1 MTTYGLLFKKGI
13 IMIRYIIFLVVAAI
27 VFSSCT
33 PVQRT
38 IKREEPF
45 EITFEKSNP
54 VLIEKSILGLN
65 ISDFLRNR
73 IQVGDLIALR
83 SIEEYQSNKNKT
95 NGESSKDHLDLGT
108 KTLIEDNIISVLVR
122 GGFRVVERDPD
133 AIQHLIEDEANTYL
147 FVYWGSY
154 FPLISVQADS
164 STIHSANK
172 SHIKTNLYSAD
183 KLLTYRVLECGIR
196 YKNPEYSTAYV
207 ERIAYT
213 RLHCRLTNAKTGEI
227 LHAGII
233 ENEVKDLVP
242 FRVIEEL
249 KQIRFELFD
258 FSRPNIQGMQ
268 IQKPAEKNY
277 RPLYNLPTTS
287 LIPLEKVEKEE
298 ISRSPI
304 SIILGIVVLVGLS
317 VLLL

>member
-1 MTTYGLLFKKGI
+1 
-13 IMIRYIIFLVVAAI
+13 MIRYIIYLVMAAI

-65 ISDFLRNR
+65 ISDFLKNR
-73 IQVGDLIALR
+73 VQAGNLIALR
-83 SIEEYQSNKNKT
+83 SIEAEQSNKDKT
-95 NGESSKDHLDLGT
+95 NGESSKDYLDLGT
-108 KTLIEDNIISVLVR
+108 KALIEDNIISVLVR
-122 GGFRVVERDPD
+122 SGYRVVERDPL
-133 AIQHLIEDEANTYL
+133 AIQHLIEEEAQSYL

-164 STIHSANK
+164 STIHSSNK

-213 RLHCRLTNAKTGEI
+213 RLHCRLTNAETGEI
-227 LHAGII
+227 LNAGII

-249 KQIRFELFD
+249 KQIQFELFD

-277 RPLYNLPTTS
+277 QLLYKQPTTS
-287 LIPLEKVEKEE
+287 LIHLEKVEKEE
-298 ISRSPI
+298 KSSSPLGF
-304 SIILGIVVLVGLS
+304 ILGLGALVGLTI
-317 VLLL
+317 LLL